1 MRIGISCHTGSGGS
15 GILAT
20 ELGLRLAT
28 RGHEVHFIA
37 RESPFRLRHFVENV
51 FFHPV
56 ETVNYPLFN
65 EPPHSLSLASK
76 MAEVVDSY
84 NLDVLHAHYA
94 IPHASSALLAKAM
107 LLPRSVA
114 VVTTLHG
121 TDITLVG
128 NQPIF
133 QRLTRYAIDQSD
145 RVTAVSRFLRDE
157 TLRTFETSKEVRVIH
172 NFVDCERFRPDGPA
186 GLRDRFAKD
195 GEFVIM
201 HASNFRPVKNIGVLL
216 DVFDSIQQRVPAR
229 LVLIGEGPELSM
241 AKRRIAELQIEDRV
255 EFLGNQECI
264 EELLPCADLF
274 LLPSHHE
281 SFGLVALE
289 AMACGV
295 AVIGTSAG
303 GMREV
308 ITDGVTGFLRHPTDI
323 SGWSDAA
330 VEILQD
336 RPRRDAMGKAAR
348 ADAKERFCSDLILE
362 QYEEEYERAR
372 DQASQPT
379 TMRR

>member
-1 MRIGISCHTGSGGS
+1 MKIGISCHTGSGGS

-56 ETVNYPLFN
+56 ETVNYPLFA

-84 NLDVLHAHYA
+84 DLDVLHAHYA
-94 IPHASSALLAKAM
+94 IPHASSALLAKQM
-107 LLPRSVA
+107 LLPRTVA

-133 QRLTRYAIDQSD
+133 QRLTRYAIDKSD
-145 RVTAVSRFLRDE
+145 RVTAVSGFLRDE
-157 TLRTFETSKEVRVIH
+157 TLRTFKTTNEVRVIH
-172 NFVDCERFRPDGPA
+172 NFVDCKRFHPEASPR
-186 GLRDRFAKD
+186 LRDRFTKND
-195 GEFVIM
+195 EFVIM

-216 DVFDSIQQRVPAR
+216 EVFDAIHQRVPAR
-229 LVLIGEGPELSM
+229 LVLIGEGPELPM
-241 AKRRIAELQIEDRV
+241 AKRRIAELGLEDSV
-255 EFLGNQECI
+255 DFLGNQECM

-303 GMREV
+303 GMQEV
-308 ITDGVTGFLRHPTDI
+308 IEDGRTGFLRHPSDI
-323 SGWSDAA
+323 SGWSDTAT
-330 VEILQD
+330 EILLDQ
-336 RPRRDAMGKAAR
+336 PRRSAMGKAAR
-348 ADAKERFCSDLILE
+348 EEAKERFCSDLIVE
-362 QYEEEYERAR
+362 QYEEEYERAL
-372 DQASQPT
+372 AKSQGLAPI
-379 TMRR
+379 RK